1 MKKILM
7 VVTAFLLVSPS
18 VIFAGKPDPNV
29 PNPPLQ
35 VLEHNVDAN
44 GWIAVHEQG
53 TASVDIIDSEE
64 LDVHVTGGQ
73 IDATITGGN
82 VDVSGS
88 TVSVDNFPATQD
100 VNVTGGMIDALI
112 PPASTVALP
121 SFSGLEAGDSAI
133 VDFATVFAT
142 TIVIWDSSVTGD
154 GDPEFQLDIRSPLNG
169 GGTIFQYSYDE
180 SLYTTDMRSF
190 THPIPVSG
198 VEVWCKN
205 ESDNCTIGV
214 AVIGY

>member
-1 MKKILM
+1 MKKVLI
-7 VVTAFLLVSPS
+7 VVTAFLLVFPN
-18 VIFAGKPDPNV
+18 VVFAEKPDPNV
-29 PNPPLQ
+29 PNPPLS
-35 VLEHNVDAN
+35 VWESNLDSE
-44 GWIAVHEQG
+44 GWIKVHEQG
-53 TASVDIIDSEE
+53 IASVDIVDDEE

-100 VNVTGGMIDALI
+100 VNVTGGTVDALI

-121 SFSGLEAGDSAI
+121 SFTGLEAGESTT

-169 GGTIFQYSYDE
+169 GGSIFQYSYDE
-180 SLYTTDMRSF
+180 TLYTTDMRSF

-198 VEVWCKN
+198 VEIWCKN
-205 ESDNCTIGV
+205 ESANCTIGV

>member
-1 MKKILM
+1 MLI
-7 VVTAFLLVSPS
+7 TALLLISSPLW
-18 VIFAGKPDPNV
+18 AGAKPDPV

-35 VLEHNVDAN
+35 VREANVDGD

-53 TASVDIIDSEE
+53 TANVEVQGVA
-64 LDVHVTGGQ
+64 DVYVTGGQ
-73 IDATITGGN
+73 IDAEITGGN

-112 PPASTVALP
+112 PPATAYSNPNLGV
-121 SFSGLEAGDSAI
+121 LEAGDTVT

-154 GDPEFQLDIRSPLNG
+154 GDPEFQLWIRSPLNG
-169 GGTIFQYSYDE
+169 GNSLFKYAYDE
-180 SLYTTDMRSF
+180 TLYTIDMRSF

-205 ESDNCTIGV
+205 ESADCTIGISI
-214 AVIGY
+214 IGY